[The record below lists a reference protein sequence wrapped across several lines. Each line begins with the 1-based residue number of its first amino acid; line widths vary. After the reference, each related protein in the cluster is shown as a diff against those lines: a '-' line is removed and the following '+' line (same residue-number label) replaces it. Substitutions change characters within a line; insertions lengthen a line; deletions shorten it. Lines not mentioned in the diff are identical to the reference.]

1 MRKNKILFLG
11 FFLSSLAP
19 LSGEQC
25 VIKFDDF
32 LKGGSD
38 GFGAMSEIIER
49 VKANNGAETVV
60 EFSGGTYDFKKDPTW
75 NNFAN
80 SFCCLA
86 VSAVHFKSLFRGR
99 CRDRSV
105 LRCRRLYR
113 QRGGGI
119 LHRYAIRYV
128 IGGRRG
134 MIKLFICPK
143 CGWIRTVSRRV
154 DVECL
159 KCEGKVQMLPAK
171 LDYAQY
177 TKMSPQE
184 RQDYVESW
192 LYIHRD
198 R

>member
-1 MRKNKILFLG
+1 
-11 FFLSSLAP
+11 
-19 LSGEQC
+19 
-25 VIKFDDF
+25 
-32 LKGGSD
+32 
-38 GFGAMSEIIER
+38 
-49 VKANNGAETVV
+49 
-60 EFSGGTYDFKKDPTW
+60 
-75 NNFAN
+75 
-80 SFCCLA
+80 
-86 VSAVHFKSLFRGR
+86 
-99 CRDRSV
+99 
-105 LRCRRLYR
+105 
-113 QRGGGI
+113 
-119 LHRYAIRYV
+119 
-128 IGGRRG
+128 